1 MASSTASTRVKI
13 WDIEPLISIKLRYCG
28 ADRKGEMAVP
38 NFVDMATPLK
48 INGNEVRI
56 TKIPLSNFNTN
67 IDFYQTAYPYKT
79 GTIGY
84 KIWIYYIDTQNKSF
98 RTRKENTFKLDF

>member
-1 MASSTASTRVKI
+1 
-13 WDIEPLISIKLRYCG
+13 
-28 ADRKGEMAVP
+28 
-38 NFVDMATPLK
+38 
-48 INGNEVRI
+48 VRI
-56 TKIPLSNFNTN
+56 TKIPLSSFNTN

-98 RTRKENTFKLDF
+98 RTRKENSFKFDI